1 MDAMGYWYEPSEIAA
16 LARKYGFEARFVLS
30 NTSPYRFHAVL
41 KRRLVNAEEKQRDR
55 IAAASAAMT
64 RSH

>member
-16 LARKYGFEARFVLS
+16 LARKHGFYARFVSS

-41 KRRLVNAEEKQRDR
+41 RKRLVVAEENRKNQ
-55 IAAASAAMT
+55 ISTATAAMT
-64 RSH
+64 RPS